1 MTELLV
7 SAGIACIIGAIVGG
21 GLKAFGIE
29 LPVLQTLWRQLA
41 LAGFGG
47 ILLGIGILTPVGS
60 SPRPG
65 PTPTT
70 APTPTAMPTP
80 TFTPAPTP
88 AQEPIP
94 TADDFV
100 GSWFNWTGNHELG
113 DVSVL
118 NIASVDDKN
127 ASFEVGVFT
136 PLGLELLPQ
145 ARNARLLEGKLVS
158 ETFFLDSV
166 RRLKITA
173 TFVSDIKILLD
184 VEKRIVGQLGESTS
198 TQSYPL
204 ERE

>member
-1 MTELLV
+1 LTELLV

-29 LPVLQTLWRQLA
+29 LPVLQTLWRQHA

-88 AQEPIP
+88 TQEPIP
-94 TADDFV
+94 TVDDFV
-100 GSWFNWTGNHELG
+100 GSWFNWTENHELG

-118 NIASVDDKN
+118 NIARVDDKN

-136 PLGLELLPQ
+136 PPGSELLPQ
-145 ARNARLLEGKLVS
+145 AHNARLLEGKLVS

-166 RRLKITA
+166 RRLKITV

-198 TQSYPL
+198 NRSYPL

>member
-1 MTELLV
+1 LTELLV

-47 ILLGIGILTPVGS
+47 ILLGIGILTPLDPPL
-60 SPRPG
+60 SPDST
-65 PTPTT
+65 PTP
-70 APTPTAMPTP
+70 
-80 TFTPAPTP
+80 TPAPTP
-88 AQEPIP
+88 TSAP
-94 TADDFV
+94 TPTVDDFV
-100 GSWFNWTGNHELG
+100 GRWFNWNDNHELG

-118 NIASVDDKN
+118 DIARVDDKN
-127 ASFEVGVFT
+127 ASFELGVFA
-136 PLGLELLPQ
+136 PLGSETLPQ
-145 ARNARLLEGKLVS
+145 AGNARLLEGKLVS

-184 VEKRIVGQLGESTS
+184 VERKVVGQLGESTS
-198 TQSYPL
+198 TESYPL
-204 ERE
+204 QRE

>member
-29 LPVLQTLWRQLA
+29 LPVLQILWRQLA

-47 ILLGIGILTPVGS
+47 ILLGIGIFTPAGS
-60 SPRPG
+60 SPLLDS
-65 PTPTT
+65 TPTT
-70 APTPTAMPTP
+70 APSPTFRPTTTFTPTP
-80 TFTPAPTP
+80 TPTID
-88 AQEPIP
+88 A
-94 TADDFV
+94 FV
-100 GSWFNWTGNHELG
+100 GRWFNWTGNHEMG

-118 NIASVDDKN
+118 DITRVDDKN
-127 ASFEVGVFT
+127 ALFKVGLFT
-136 PLGLELLPQ
+136 PLGSEILPQ

-166 RRLKITA
+166 RRLRITA

-184 VEKRIVGQLGESTS
+184 VERRVVGQLGESTS
-198 TQSYPL
+198 TRSYPL